1 MLVTDLRANQK
12 CLLEK
17 TSQLVQLL
25 STFKQINRPSNPMI
39 LTREIILK
47 KSTVIC
53 SHVFTKKTEAQPKAL
68 ERIQASSN
76 FTSNL
81 TTILSNHQQNNS

>member
-17 TSQLVQLL
+17 TNQMVQLL
-25 STFKQINRPSNPMI
+25 STLKQINRPSNPMI
-39 LTREIILK
+39 LTGEIILK

-53 SHVFTKKTEAQPKAL
+53 SHVFTKELK
-68 ERIQASSN
+68 R
-76 FTSNL
+76 NL
-81 TTILSNHQQNNS
+81 KLFREYRPPPILLQT